1 MYADAPSFDLAGV
14 AGKQLKGW
22 LKLAATSL
30 CKVGA
35 MPQQSPSPTTHRP
48 RPTGKSQVP
57 EHIHRLFSQHGVRD
71 VECIFPDISGYPRG
85 KLMPAASFLAGTE
98 LRICQAIPMQAV
110 TGEYSY
116 NPVFPDSDPDVQL
129 LPDYS
134 SVSLAPWSSVPRAVA
149 IHDCLELNGE
159 LCQFAPR
166 SILKH
171 VLASYTALGLSPV
184 VAPEIEFYLTAAN
197 ADPAQPLRAPAVRG
211 GRAEVGQS
219 AFSLNM
225 LNDLAPFWNEFRD
238 ACATL
243 GIAADTWI
251 HEVGATQ
258 YEINLMHGD
267 ARKVADQAFLFKY
280 AAREIALKHGLNA
293 VFMAKPIAG
302 SSGSS
307 MHLHVSVVDAQ
318 GRNVFSQEDGSESA
332 SFKYFIAGLQT
343 FGPDLMLMLAP
354 NVNSYKRYVSG
365 SQAPVNLQWGYD
377 NRTTGLRIPASGPDA
392 RRVENRVA
400 GADANPY
407 LAIAASLAA
416 GLKGVQEQ
424 LTPSEPLSSNGYDQ
438 AHSLPRNMEAALHK
452 MQDSM
457 FARQALSDDFV
468 TGYCAVKALEF
479 ENYQGEIS
487 AWERR
492 FLLPQ
497 V

>member
-1 MYADAPSFDLAGV
+1 MPYPSSIPAPTQRHTAV
-14 AGKQLKGW
+14 KPTPPEPVQQLF
-22 LKLAATSL
+22 
-30 CKVGA
+30 
-35 MPQQSPSPTTHRP
+35 
-48 RPTGKSQVP
+48 
-57 EHIHRLFSQHGVRD
+57 EQHGVRD

-85 KLMPAASFLAGTE
+85 KLMPATSFLAGTE

-129 LPDYS
+129 LPDYAH
-134 SVSLAPWSSVPRAVA
+134 VALAPWSSVPRAVA
-149 IHDCLELNGE
+149 IHDCVELNGE

-166 SILKH
+166 SILKN
-171 VLASYTALGLSPV
+171 VLSSYAALGLHPV

-197 ADPAQPLRAPAVRG
+197 ADPAQALQAPAVRG

-225 LNDLAPFWNEFRD
+225 LNELAPFWNEFRD

-267 ARKVADQAFLFKY
+267 AVAVADQAFLFKY
-280 AAREIALKHGLNA
+280 AAREIALKHSLNA

-307 MHLHVSVVDAQ
+307 MHLHISVVDAR
-318 GRNVFSQEDGSESA
+318 GHNVFSQNDGSESA
-332 SFKYFIAGLQT
+332 RFKHFIAGLQT
-343 FGPDLMLMLAP
+343 YGPELMLMFAP
-354 NVNSYKRYVSG
+354 NVNSYRRHVAG
-365 SQAPVNLQWGYD
+365 SQAPTNLQWGYD
-377 NRTTGLRIPASGPDA
+377 NRTTGLRIPASGPAA

-407 LAIAASLAA
+407 LAIAASLAV
-416 GLKGVQEQ
+416 GLKGIQEK
-424 LTPSEPLSSNGYDQ
+424 LTPSEPLRGNGYDQ

-452 MQDSM
+452 MQHSAA
-457 FARQALSDDFV
+457 ARALFGDNFV

-479 ENYQGEIS
+479 ESFQSEIS

>member
-1 MYADAPSFDLAGV
+1 
-14 AGKQLKGW
+14 
-22 LKLAATSL
+22 
-30 CKVGA
+30 
-35 MPQQSPSPTTHRP
+35 MPQQASSFASSPSPSAVKLP
-48 RPTGKSQVP
+48 VP
-57 EHIHRLFSQHGVRD
+57 AHLRQLFKQQGVRD

-85 KLMPAASFLAGTE
+85 KLMPAASFLAGAE

-110 TGEYSY
+110 TGAYSY
-116 NPVFPDSDPDVQL
+116 HPVFPDSDPDVQL
-129 LPDYS
+129 LPDYR
-134 SVSLAPWSSVPRAVA
+134 SVSLAPWASVPRAVA
-149 IHDCLELNGE
+149 IHDCVELHGE
-159 LCQFAPR
+159 LCAFAPR
-166 SILKH
+166 STLKN
-171 VLASYTALGLSPV
+171 VLSRYADLGLTPV

-197 ADPAQPLRAPAVRG
+197 ADPAQALQAPAVRG

-225 LNDLAPFWNEFRD
+225 LNELAPFWNEFRD

-267 ARKVADQAFLFKY
+267 ALAVADQAFLFKY

-293 VFMAKPIAG
+293 VFMAKPMAG

-307 MHLHVSVVDAQ
+307 MHLHISVVDAH
-318 GRNVFSQEDGSESA
+318 GHNVFSMDDGRESA
-332 SFKYFIAGLQT
+332 RFKQFIAGLQT
-343 FGPDLMLMLAP
+343 YGPELMLMLAP
-354 NVNSYKRYVSG
+354 NVNSYRRYVSG

-377 NRTTGLRIPASGPDA
+377 NRTTGLRIPASGPAA

-407 LAIAASLAA
+407 LAMAASLAA
-416 GLKGVQEQ
+416 GLEGIQAQ
-424 LTPSEPLSSNGYDQ
+424 LTPSAPLADNGYDQ
-438 AHSLPRNMEAALHK
+438 AHNLPRSMEAALQK
-452 MQDSM
+452 MQHSSA
-457 FARQALSDDFV
+457 ARALFGDTFV
-468 TGYCAVKALEF
+468 TGYCAVKALEL
-479 ENYQGEIS
+479 ENFQCEIS

>member
-1 MYADAPSFDLAGV
+1 
-14 AGKQLKGW
+14 
-22 LKLAATSL
+22 
-30 CKVGA
+30 
-35 MPQQSPSPTTHRP
+35 MPQQPPNLPFVPPRLTARLPVPPRVRDLIDTH
-48 RPTGKSQVP
+48 G
-57 EHIHRLFSQHGVRD
+57 LRD

-85 KLMPAASFLAGTE
+85 KLMPAASFAAGAE

-116 NPVFPDSDPDVQL
+116 HPVFPDSDPDVQL
-129 LPDYS
+129 LPDYG
-134 SVSLAPWSSVPRAVA
+134 SVSLAPWASVPRAVA
-149 IHDCLELNGE
+149 IHDCLELDGA

-166 SILKH
+166 SVLKQ
-171 VLASYTALGLSPV
+171 VLTSYAALGWSPV

-197 ADPAQPLRAPAVRG
+197 ADPAQPLQAPKVRG

-225 LNDLAPFWNEFRD
+225 LNELAPFWNEFRD
-238 ACATL
+238 ACDTL

-267 ARKVADQAFLFKY
+267 AVAVADQAFLFKY

-293 VFMAKPIAG
+293 VFMAKPMAR
-302 SSGSS
+302 SAGSS
-307 MHLHVSVVDAQ
+307 MHLHISVVDAQ
-318 GRNVFSQEDGSESA
+318 GDNVFSLPDGTA
-332 SFKYFIAGLQT
+332 SPLFGQFIAGLQT
-343 FGPDLMLMLAP
+343 WGPELMLMFAP
-354 NVNSYKRYVSG
+354 NVNAYRRYVSG
-365 SQAPVNLQWGYD
+365 SQAPTNLQWGYD
-377 NRTTGLRIPASGPDA
+377 NRTTGLRVPASGPAA

-416 GLKGVQEQ
+416 GLKGVQAQ
-424 LTPSEPLSSNGYDQ
+424 LTPTEPLVGNGYDQ
-438 AHSLPRNMEAALHK
+438 AHSLPRNMEAALEK
-452 MQDSM
+452 MQHSEV
-457 FARQALSDDFV
+457 ARALFGDDFV
-468 TGYCAVKALEF
+468 TGYCAVKALELESF
-479 ENYQGEIS
+479 QNEVS